1 MKTCPTCQSQ
11 FTDDTLSFCLQDGT
25 PLVPSGSAPTV
36 SFSEHETLVASRP
49 TNPPMHGF
57 DRRTEE
63 LAAPT
68 RSRFLIFAV
77 VFLSIVLLAFVGVG
91 VWILYTGG
99 SPYSR
104 SNPMLANANTD
115 RPTQP
120 KAKPQPQPTTNDAA
134 NTSATP
140 AATVSVA
147 DAAKIKTDVS
157 ARIESWRSAIEAV
170 DLDSFM
176 ENYAADVDYYNSR
189 RSLGSVREDKQR
201 AFVKFDTMTMK
212 ITDLKVTPGPGDSRA
227 TAVFD
232 KEWEFTNV
240 AGDRNTGKV
249 RQQLSFEKIDG
260 KWLIT
265 LEKDLV
271 VIRRPSS

>member
-25 PLVPSGSAPTV
+25 PLVPNGSAVTV
-36 SFSEHETLVASRP
+36 SFSEHETLVAARP
-49 TNPPMHGF
+49 TNPPIHGF
-57 DRRTEE
+57 ERRTEQIV
-63 LAAPT
+63 APT

-91 VWILYTGG
+91 IWILYTGG

-115 RPTQP
+115 RPTLP
-120 KAKPQPQPTTNDAA
+120 AKRTDAPSNKTS
-134 NTSATP
+134 NTAATP
-140 AATVSVA
+140 NATTSTP
-147 DAAKIKTDVS
+147 DAAKIKTEIS
-157 ARIESWRSAIEAV
+157 ARIESWRGAIEAV

-176 ENYAADVDYYNSR
+176 DNYADDVDYYNGR
-189 RSLGSVREDKQR
+189 RSISSVRDDKQR
-201 AFVKFDTMTMK
+201 AFVKFDTMKMK
-212 ITDLKVTPGPGDSRA
+212 ITDLTVTPGPGDSRA

-232 KEWEFTNV
+232 KEWEFTNA
-240 AGDRNTGKV
+240 AGDRNSGKV

-271 VIRRPSS
+271 VIRRPTS

>member
-11 FTDDTLSFCLQDGT
+11 FTDDSLLFCLQDGT
-25 PLVPSGSAPTV
+25 PLVPSGSAATI

-49 TNPPMHGF
+49 TNPPIQGF
-57 DRRTEE
+57 DRRTAEIV
-63 LAAPT
+63 APT

-104 SNPMLANANTD
+104 TNPMLANANTE
-115 RPTQP
+115 RPTPP
-120 KAKPQPQPTTNDAA
+120 KTRTESPTNKSA
-134 NTSATP
+134 NTAATP
-140 AATVSVA
+140 NGATTTPE
-147 DAAKIKTDVS
+147 DAKIKTDVA

-176 ENYAADVDYYNSR
+176 DNYAANVDYYNSR
-189 RSLGSVREDKQR
+189 RSISSVREDKQR

-271 VIRRPSS
+271 VIRRPTS

>member
-25 PLVPSGSAPTV
+25 PLVPNGSAPTI
-36 SFSEHETLVASRP
+36 SFSEHETLVAARP
-49 TNPPMHGF
+49 TNPPIHGF
-57 DRRTEE
+57 DRRTEQ
-63 LAAPT
+63 LVAPT

-104 SNPMLANANTD
+104 TNPMLANANTD
-115 RPTQP
+115 RPTP
-120 KAKPQPQPTTNDAA
+120 PAKRTDTVANKSM

-140 AATVSVA
+140 EPVAATP
-147 DAAKIKTDVS
+147 DAAKIKTDVA

-176 ENYAADVDYYNSR
+176 GNYANDVDYYNSR
-189 RSLGSVREDKQR
+189 RSISSVRDDKQR

-232 KEWEFTNV
+232 KEWEFTNA
-240 AGDRNTGKV
+240 AGDRNSGKV

-271 VIRRPSS
+271 VIRRPTS